1 MKTYDTLTLALDD
14 GLATLT
20 LNCPEKR
27 NALSPHTLK
36 ELINACEALNAN
48 DGVRTVLIEG
58 AGKAFS
64 VGFDLRSFTDLMQ
77 GDGLE
82 PEAILKESALLGAK
96 AIEAIQN
103 LNAISIASVH
113 GYVIGGGF
121 LMMAACDFRIAEEGT
136 IFSLPEVDIGIPLLW
151 GGVPLLVEHLGE
163 SLAKDLVL
171 RARRFDLDVF
181 KNSHFIYR
189 RATAEKR
196 QEINSNLILDL
207 KKKPALTLKQ
217 SKKQFIAARRQNGHA
232 QGMDT
237 ELFLEAVMN
246 PEFIPTAMAYMQRL
260 KKKD

>member
-82 PEAILKESALLGAK
+82 PEAILKESALLGA
-96 AIEAIQN
+96 
-103 LNAISIASVH
+103 
-113 GYVIGGGF
+113 
-121 LMMAACDFRIAEEGT
+121 
-136 IFSLPEVDIGIPLLW
+136 
-151 GGVPLLVEHLGE
+151 
-163 SLAKDLVL
+163 
-171 RARRFDLDVF
+171 
-181 KNSHFIYR
+181 
-189 RATAEKR
+189 
-196 QEINSNLILDL
+196 
-207 KKKPALTLKQ
+207 
-217 SKKQFIAARRQNGHA
+217 
-232 QGMDT
+232 
-237 ELFLEAVMN
+237 
-246 PEFIPTAMAYMQRL
+246 
-260 KKKD
+260 